1 MIADIKIRWKEL
13 DKKKYSTIGK
23 EFSISSLSAKKYVK
37 MSDDEIRG
45 LDNPTIYKKRITAC
59 DNYICLIYKMMKDNI
74 RPEVIYSYCIR
85 NGYDGSRSAL
95 ENHITHLLKNNFNIT
110 LAQGWTYNYKYEDDV
125 TVIKRNEILKFIT
138 VKNEKIKIDENV
150 VQYIDAIKEKYPIVT
165 ELENIYNGFHTLIM
179 GDNPNKLDEFI
190 DIYEESSVKSF
201 VNGLKKDIA
210 PVKNAISHETSSG
223 FVEGNNNK
231 FKLLKRILYG
241 RSGLVNLF
249 RKCYIAF
256 MMNNKDFEIEKLIIP
271 PKINTIS
278 RGI

>member
-1 MIADIKIRWKEL
+1 MIADIKKRWNEL

-23 EFSISSLSAKKYVK
+23 EFSISPMSAKKYVM

-74 RPEVIYSYCIR
+74 QPEVIYSYCIR
-85 NGYDGSRSAL
+85 NGYDGSISAL
-95 ENHITHLLKNNFNIT
+95 ESHITRLLKNNFNIT
-110 LAQGWTYNYKYEDDV
+110 LAQGWSYNYKYGEDV
-125 TVIKRNEILKFIT
+125 TVIKRNDILKFIT
-138 VKNEKIKIDENV
+138 ARNEKIKIDENV
-150 VQYIDAIKEKYPIVT
+150 LLYIDTIKEKYPIIT
-165 ELENIYNGFHTLIM
+165 ELENIYDTFHTLIM
-179 GDNPNKLDEFI
+179 GDDPNKLDEFI
-190 DIYEESSVKSF
+190 DKYEESSAKSF

-210 PVKNAISHETSSG
+210 PVKNAISHDTSSG

-249 RKCYIAF
+249 RKCYIPF
-256 MMNNKDFEIEKLIIP
+256 MMNNKDFKIKKLITP
-271 PKINTIS
+271 PKNSTIS
-278 RGI
+278 RAV